1 MITKNMKKLQKTT
14 IYFKTSLLEWKKSSR
29 KSKRLRN
36 WKCNLN
42 RWLKIIMINSWFIKN
57 IRQKKDFLQI

>member
-1 MITKNMKKLQKTT
+1 MITKNMKKLQKTM

-57 IRQKKDFLQI
+57 IRQKKDFHQI